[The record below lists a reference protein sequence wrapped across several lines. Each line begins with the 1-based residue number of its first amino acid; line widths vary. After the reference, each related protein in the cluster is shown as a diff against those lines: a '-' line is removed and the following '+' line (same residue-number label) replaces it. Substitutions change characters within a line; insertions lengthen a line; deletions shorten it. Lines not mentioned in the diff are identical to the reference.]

1 MPIVF
6 VDLETTSLREPWLPG
21 GRQIWQLAVIRRED
35 DGRETTYNRFVP
47 LRELDLERAT
57 EQALTISRFERHPES
72 HGSEVDVA
80 TGREIAELMVELT
93 ADQPVWVGAAP
104 WTDASDVLHLMH
116 VHGLIP
122 LEATDVPWDFR
133 LVCVISQLLGRT
145 ALPPTAAVGEMAAM
159 VGIDQSAYAIHDALA
174 DTYFVRDLF
183 DALARSGDGRAG
195 TP

>member
-1 MPIVF
+1 MPILF

-35 DGRETTYNRFVP
+35 DGSETVYNRFVP
-47 LRELDLERAT
+47 LHELDLTRAT
-57 EQALTISRFERHPES
+57 EQALTISRFDRHP
-72 HGSEVDVA
+72 GSSVDVA
-80 TGREIAELMVELT
+80 SGREIAELMVELT

-104 WTDASDVLHLMH
+104 WMDANDVLHLMH
-116 VHGLIP
+116 VHGLVAP
-122 LEATDVPWDFR
+122 DAADVPWDFR

-145 ALPPTAAVGEMAAM
+145 RMPPTASVGEMAAM

-183 DALARSGDGRAG
+183 DALGDSVDG
-195 TP
+195 